1 MRFISF
7 LAAVAALS
15 TSVVAGSQSAPA
27 APAPVAAPA
36 PAAAPATPA
45 TPNPDDQIRC
55 RSIPVT
61 GSLVRRERT
70 CKTVREWRRLADR
83 GNDVAREAVGAGSMC
98 SSGTCGGG

>member
-27 APAPVAAPA
+27 APAPVA
-36 PAAAPATPA
+36 AAAPATPA